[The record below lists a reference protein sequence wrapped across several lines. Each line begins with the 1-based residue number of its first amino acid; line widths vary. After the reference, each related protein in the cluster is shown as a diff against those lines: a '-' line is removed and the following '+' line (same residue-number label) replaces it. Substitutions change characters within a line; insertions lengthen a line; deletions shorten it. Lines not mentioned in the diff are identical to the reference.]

1 MCKSK
6 KLYVITDES
15 LIDKKNYFNIIDS
28 VLSNKPEFIQLRMK
42 NLPSKNVLN
51 KAKKIR
57 EISSK
62 YNVKFIVNDFV
73 DVALECNA
81 DGVHI
86 GNEDESFEEVR
97 SKIGHDKILG
107 VSCYGDVNR
116 CVKYAQLG
124 ADYIAIGTPF
134 YTKTK
139 PEREPTSIATML
151 KITSLIKNTDIYA
164 IGGINASNIDQV
176 ISTNIN
182 GVAVIN
188 AVFSSINPGLST
200 REILNS
206 LKDRV

>member
-97 SKIGHDKILG
+97 SKIGNDKILG

-124 ADYIAIGTPF
+124 ADYIAIGAPF

-164 IGGINASNIDQV
+164 IGGINTSNIDQV